1 MQDIPITEMDPEKFE
16 SLLDPER
23 YRRFSETLEK
33 SRDALRDR
41 TIWHVNST
49 EQGGGVA
56 EMLAFLLGYQA
67 GAGID
72 VRWVV
77 IEGNEDFFEVTK
89 RIHHHLHGEAGDE
102 GNLGPKERAIYD
114 RALAPNAPRLSES
127 LKRGDIVIV
136 HDPQTVGL
144 TDAIRSAGAH
154 AVWICHIGADIPNDL
169 ARGAWDFLRSDVEQA
184 DAVVFSRKE
193 YAWEG
198 LDPSQVHVIPPCID
212 AFSPKNQELDSDTVD
227 AILLA
232 GGIIPTNS
240 TAQPTFRRA
249 DGSEAH
255 VANGAEITQEESP
268 PADAPIVLQVS
279 RWDPLK
285 DHEGML
291 RAFAD
296 HMPNRDGAHL
306 LLVGPQ
312 LGEVSDD
319 PEDEGVLE
327 ELRAAW
333 RELPRETRSAI
344 HVVCL
349 PMTDQEE
356 NSAMVNALQRKA
368 DVAVQKSLAE
378 GFGLTVAEAM
388 WKGCGMVASRVGGI
402 QDQIE
407 HEESGLL
414 VDDPE
419 DLPSFASAITTLLD
433 DPDLA
438 SRLGA
443 EARERVR
450 THYLAPRCLEQQLN
464 LVTGLLNGHGDRGAR
479 A

>member
-1 MQDIPITEMDPEKFE
+1 MQDIPITAMDPTKFE

-23 YRRFSETLEK
+23 YRRFAKTLDH
-33 SRDALRDR
+33 SRHALRGR
-41 TIWHVNST
+41 TVWHVNST

-56 EMLAFLLGYQA
+56 EMLAFLLGYQS

-77 IEGNEDFFEVTK
+77 IEGEDDFFEVTK
-89 RIHHHLHGEAGDE
+89 RVHHHLHGEPGDE
-102 GNLGPKERAIYD
+102 GQLGPDERATYD
-114 RALAPNAPRLSES
+114 RVLAPNAPRLSDS
-127 LKRGDIVIV
+127 LQRGDVVIV

-144 TDAIRSAGAH
+144 TRAIRSAGAH
-154 AVWICHIGADIPNDL
+154 PIWICHVGADDPNDL
-169 ARGAWDFLRSDVEQA
+169 ARGAWDFLRPDVEEA

-193 YAWEG
+193 YQWEG
-198 LDPSQVHVIPPCID
+198 LDESRLHVIPPCID
-212 AFSPKNQELDSDTVD
+212 AFSPKNQELDSETVD

-232 GGIIPTNS
+232 SGILPTDSN
-240 TAQPTFRRA
+240 AQPTFHRA

-255 VANGAEITQEESP
+255 VSLGAEVTQEDPP

-296 HMPNRDGAHL
+296 HVAGRDGAHL

-319 PEDEGVLE
+319 PEDERVLE
-327 ELRAAW
+327 ELRTAW
-333 RELPRETRSAI
+333 RDLPKESRSAI
-344 HVVCL
+344 HIVCL
-349 PMTDQEE
+349 PMQDQEE
-356 NSAMVNALQRKA
+356 NSVMVNALQRRA

-419 DLPSFASAITTLLD
+419 DLPSFAAAISTLLED
-433 DPDLA
+433 RDLA

-443 EARERVR
+443 QARERVR
-450 THYLAPRCLEQQLN
+450 QHYLAPRYLEQQLE
-464 LVTGLLNGHGDRGAR
+464 LITGLAEDAGRSA
-479 A
+479 

>member
-1 MQDIPITEMDPEKFE
+1 MQDIPITEMDPTKFE
-16 SLLDPER
+16 SLLAPER
-23 YRRFSETLEK
+23 YLGFSETLEVA
-33 SRDALRDR
+33 RHALRGR

-77 IEGNEDFFEVTK
+77 IEGDDDFFEVTK
-89 RIHHHLHGEAGDE
+89 RLHHHLHGEAGDE
-102 GNLGPKERAIYD
+102 GDLGPDERAIYD
-114 RALAPNAPRLSES
+114 RVLAPNAPRLGET
-127 LKRGDIVIV
+127 LNRGDIVIV
-136 HDPQTVGL
+136 HDPQTLGL
-144 TDAIRSAGAH
+144 TPAIGSAGAH
-154 AVWICHIGADIPNDL
+154 AVWICHIGADTPNDL
-169 ARGAWDFLRSDVEQA
+169 AHGAWDFLRPDVDEA

-193 YAWEG
+193 YAWDG
-198 LDPSQVHVIPPCID
+198 LDQSRVHVIPPCID
-212 AFSPKNQELDSDTVD
+212 AFSPKNQELDSETVE

-232 GGIIPTNS
+232 AGIVPTDS
-240 TAQPTFRRA
+240 TAQPVFHRA

-255 VANGAEITQEESP
+255 VARGAEITQEEPP

-296 HMPNRDGAHL
+296 HVPDRDGAHL

-327 ELRAAW
+327 ELRATW
-333 RELPRETRSAI
+333 RGLPHESRAGI
-344 HVVCL
+344 HIVCL
-349 PMTDQEE
+349 PMDDQEE
-356 NSAMVNALQRKA
+356 NSALVNALQRRA
-368 DVAVQKSLAE
+368 NVAVQKSLAE

-388 WKGCGMVASRVGGI
+388 WKGCGMVASGVGGI

-414 VDDPE
+414 IDDPE
-419 DLPSFASAITTLLD
+419 DLPSFGSAIATLLED
-433 DPDLA
+433 RDLA
-438 SRLGA
+438 SRLGTQ
-443 EARERVR
+443 ARERVR
-450 THYLAPRCLEQQLN
+450 THYLAPRYLEQQLK
-464 LVTGLLNGHGDRGAR
+464 LVIGLLDNEDPGEGSR
-479 A
+479 